1 MSLFKATIEQVTG
14 RGAHLFGTA
23 KLIMFN
29 SEGVFNVGVND
40 STKSAFHYALNLE
53 GDEAGVVRI
62 ESTATA
68 EAIAAYADIDPVHFS
83 ALDIYEEAT
92 ASSDTNLTQVSTS
105 NIVLGYDFEGGAI
118 IYVRKGRGVVRML
131 VSNTIEEITEEVDP
145 PVSGTE
151 ELPLDDGTYY
161 FRLHIRS
168 CVLHLD
174 KVIIGTDFSGSQ
186 PGDWDDIWTKQLP

>member
-68 EAIAAYADIDPVHFS
+68 EAIAAYADIDPINFS

-92 ASSDTNLTQVSTS
+92 ASSNTNLTQVSTS

-118 IYVRKGRGVVRML
+118 IYVRKGRGVQRML
-131 VSNTIEEITEEVDP
+131 VSNTIGEIIEVVDP
-145 PVSGTE
+145 PVPGTSYINF
-151 ELPLDDGTYY
+151 DDGYYY
-161 FRLHIRS
+161 FRLAMRS
-168 CVLHLD
+168 CELNLD
-174 KVIIGTDFSGSQ
+174 QTITGTDFTGDE
-186 PGDWDDIWTKQLP
+186 GTDWDDIFTKSL

>member
-1 MSLFKATIEQVTG
+1 MSLFRTTIEQVTG

-23 KLIMFN
+23 TNILFN

-68 EAIAAYADIDPVHFS
+68 EAIAAYADIDPVNFS

-118 IYVRKGRGVVRML
+118 IYVRKGRGVQRML
-131 VSNTIEEITEEVDP
+131 VSNTIGEIIEVVDP
-145 PVSGTE
+145 PVPGTSYINF
-151 ELPLDDGTYY
+151 DDGYYY
-161 FRLHIRS
+161 FRLAMRS
-168 CVLHLD
+168 CELNLD
-174 KVIIGTDFSGSQ
+174 QTITGTDFTGDE
-186 PGDWDDIWTKQLP
+186 GTDWDDIFTKSL